1 MFSITLIFLF
11 RPRAMDGSA
20 DLKWR
25 LYQSRRGTSGSGRG
39 RNLPGFSGGYNSNI
53 PYNSWSSA
61 TDIRVPRYADCTH
74 FQMISSPIFFYKNH
88 DKNSPPGHAIIVQL
102 SCYLSGISM
111 TEDPTWRAQSLLS
124 VGGWSTSIVS
134 RWVEMFMFD
143 DHNWPDILCPRTGTI
158 RVAAWPTGGSLSPT
172 MWSIAGW
179 PGTDHHGWLSSRWQ
193 IYKFDWQRGQ
203 SNISDISRIS
213 FLSRTY

>member
-1 MFSITLIFLF
+1 MSTIMIIADPVLWTAVLTSSGGCT
-11 RPRAMDGSA
+11 RAGGGPRGQGEAGTFPASLA
-20 DLKWR
+20 DTTPTSPTTAGAQPL
-25 LYQSRRGTSGSGRG
+25 TSGCLGMQTVHT
-39 RNLPGFSGGYNSNI
+39 FK
-53 PYNSWSSA
+53 WS
-61 TDIRVPRYADCTH
+61 PLL
-74 FQMISSPIFFYKNH
+74 FFYKNH

-179 PGTDHHGWLSSRWQ
+179 PGTDHHG
-193 IYKFDWQRGQ
+193 
-203 SNISDISRIS
+203 
-213 FLSRTY
+213 